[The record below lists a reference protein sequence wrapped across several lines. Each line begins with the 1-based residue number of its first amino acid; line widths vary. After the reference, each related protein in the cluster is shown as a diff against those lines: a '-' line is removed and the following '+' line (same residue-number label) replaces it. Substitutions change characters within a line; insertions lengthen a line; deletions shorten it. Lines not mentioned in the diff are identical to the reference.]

1 MKQLPNEILL
11 KNLKTV
17 RDIKEQEFVLRQKA
31 VYYTKVSE
39 LSDEELNKGLEIL
52 RKSNDDECM
61 KW

>member
-1 MKQLPNEILL
+1 MPNEILL
-11 KNLKTV
+11 KNLKTDREKKELEFIV
-17 RDIKEQEFVLRQKA
+17 RQRT